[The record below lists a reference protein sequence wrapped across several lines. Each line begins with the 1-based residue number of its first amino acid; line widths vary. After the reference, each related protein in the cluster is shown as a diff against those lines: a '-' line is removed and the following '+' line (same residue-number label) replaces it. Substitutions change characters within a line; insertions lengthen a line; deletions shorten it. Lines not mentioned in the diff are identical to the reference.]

1 MYEGRSYSA
10 ERHLYLY
17 QIRLR
22 KAKKKRRITA
32 AVIASFLLGAIF
44 FSSPN
49 TPPIQVHASDE
60 QIPADAATQDPNSAV
75 NSISY
80 YMDEPASQDSD
91 SKTAVLPDT
100 SSDQTE
106 TTRPVIFIDPGHGGT
121 DEGCAFS
128 GIQEKTVN
136 LAIAQLL
143 QKRLCELGYTV
154 ILSRSDDSY
163 IAKEDRVIL
172 ANDANADLYVSIH
185 QNSSEDSSVNGME
198 VWYDGTDT
206 SRNNRRLAALINRQT
221 LLCTGAKK
229 RQLHSDADFHVTG
242 STKMPACLIETGFL
256 SNAAERRKLTTSEY
270 QAQIAEGIA
279 AGISSFLNPKTM
291 YLTFDDGPTA
301 ENTVRVLDILKN
313 RNIKATFFLIGEN
326 VQKHPEV
333 ARRIAA
339 EGHTIGI
346 HCNVHDYKMLY
357 KSVDSYIQDFETAHR
372 IVYETTG
379 IDTKLFRFPGGS
391 INAYNE
397 NIKDA
402 IIQEMSAR
410 GYLYFDWNASLE
422 DALGDSTPEQLITN
436 GVETTLGRKKVILL
450 AHDVVY
456 STGVC
461 LDELL
466 DELAEYEMLPLDE
479 EVEPI
484 RF

>member
-10 ERHLYLY
+10 GRSMYLY
-17 QIRLR
+17 QIRQ
-22 KAKKKRRITA
+22 KKTKKRRRITA
-32 AVIASFLLGAIF
+32 AVIASFLLGSVF
-44 FSSPN
+44 FSAPN

-60 QIPADAATQDPNSAV
+60 QLSADPSNESPASADQLV
-75 NSISY
+75 SNLT
-80 YMDEPASQDSD
+80 DEPASQDSD

-100 SSDQTE
+100 SSDEAGTKN
-106 TTRPVIFIDPGHGGT
+106 PVIFIDPGHGGT

-128 GIQEKTVN
+128 GVQEKTVN

-143 QKRLCELGYTV
+143 QKRLCELGCTV

-172 ANDANADLYVSIH
+172 ANDADADLYVSIH
-185 QNSSEDSSVNGME
+185 QNSSEDASVNGLE
-198 VWYDGTDT
+198 VWYDGADT

-229 RQLHSDADFHVTG
+229 REMHSDADFHVTG
-242 STKMPACLIETGFL
+242 STRMPACLIETGFL
-256 SNAAERRKLTTSEY
+256 SNAAERRKLTDYGY
-270 QAQIAEGIA
+270 QAQIADGIA
-279 AGISSFLNPKTM
+279 AGISMYLNPKTM
-291 YLTFDDGPTA
+291 YLTFDDGPSA
-301 ENTVRVLDILKN
+301 ENTVRVLDILKR

-357 KSVDSYIQDFETAHR
+357 RSVDSYIQDFETAHR

-397 NIKDA
+397 NVKDA
-402 IIQEMSAR
+402 IIQEMNAR
-410 GYLYFDWNASLE
+410 GYVYFDWNASLE
-422 DALGDSTPEQLITN
+422 DALGDSTPEQLIAN
-436 GVETTLGRKKVILL
+436 GVDTTLGRKNVILL

-456 STGVC
+456 NTGIC

-466 DELAEYEMLPLDE
+466 DELAEYEMLPLNE
-479 EVEPI
+479 HVAPI
-484 RF
+484 CF